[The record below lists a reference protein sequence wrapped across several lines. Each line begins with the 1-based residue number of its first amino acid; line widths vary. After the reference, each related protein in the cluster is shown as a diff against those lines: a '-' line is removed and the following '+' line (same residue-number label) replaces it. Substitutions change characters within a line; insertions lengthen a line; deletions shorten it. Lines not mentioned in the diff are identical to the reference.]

1 MENKSLS
8 PNIQISN
15 SLRKKILEGYYSPGD
30 HLPTEFELAEQFGT
44 SRGTVR
50 KALNL
55 LSSEKIISSQQGKGY
70 FVRKPDFNH
79 YSMEFDLFSLGNRI
93 ETRVIDMIEASEN
106 ISRVLGTEEGRAV
119 IYIQTVIYHDSEPI
133 ACEDKYL
140 PYFKGYPTIESLM
153 QYPHNRDRVTQK
165 LNSYDIHHEI
175 RISSGPVSA
184 EHRKL
189 LECREDESVLKLI
202 RMIKNQYDEVLAYG
216 IVSFKDA
223 EHPLIAYSGF
233 LNKTQEKNDR
243 QQ

>member
-8 PNIQISN
+8 PNIEISN
-15 SLRKKILEGYYSPGD
+15 SLRRKILEGYYAPGD

-50 KALNL
+50 KALKL

-70 FVRKPDFNH
+70 FVRKPDFNQ
-79 YSMEFDLFSLGNRI
+79 YSMEFDLFGLGNRT
-93 ETRVIDMIEASEN
+93 ETKIIDMIEVPEN
-106 ISRVLGTEEGRAV
+106 IRKVLETEKDRAV
-119 IYIQTVIYHDSEPI
+119 IYIQIVIYHDSEPV

-153 QYPHNRDRVTQK
+153 QYPYNRDRVTQK

-175 RISSGPVSA
+175 RFSSGPVSA

-189 LECREDESVLKLI
+189 LKCGEDESVLKLI

-216 IVSFKDA
+216 VVSFKDE

-233 LNKTQEKNDR
+233 LGKTLEKNDR